1 MKKNAMLKIAAIL
14 LVAVLLTTCAISSTF
29 AKYVTAEKSVAS
41 NSARV
46 AKWGLEITGTSA
58 PDVPLFKN
66 DYTDVKGAIEGD
78 TGAIVVA
85 PGTSNASDAF
95 KLAITGTPEVDYKL
109 TVKADLD
116 LGDNW
121 VAGGA
126 YYCPLVITVGTTP
139 INGLDCDDADEFE
152 VAVENAIAAAL
163 LGTEVSAADDAYTK
177 TYTAGTAAPTTAA
190 NGVAVSWAW
199 AFEGNDNAKD
209 TALGNAHNA
218 TIQISF
224 SVAAEQVSTID

>member
-29 AKYVTAEKSVAS
+29 AKYVTAENSVAT

-46 AKWGLEITGTSA
+46 AEWGLEITGDSDS
-58 PDVPLFKN
+58 DVQLFLN
-66 DYTDVKGAIEGD
+66 EYGDVEGASD
-78 TGAIVVA
+78 AIVVA
-85 PGTSNASDAF
+85 PGTSNSEEAF

-109 TVKADLD
+109 TVKADLA

-121 VAGGA
+121 TVEGE
-126 YYCPLVITVGTTP
+126 YYCPLEITVDDTA
-139 INGLDCDDADEFE
+139 IKGLDFDTAAEFE
-152 VAVENAIAAAL
+152 VAVENAIAKAL
-163 LGTEVSAADDAYTK
+163 LGAEVSAADGAYTK
-177 TYTAGTAAPTTAA
+177 TYDALTPAPTTAA
-190 NGVAVSWAW
+190 DGVAVSWAW
-199 AFEGNDNAKD
+199 AFEGNVDEKD

-224 SVAAEQVSTID
+224 SVAAEQVNTAD